1 MNIIGMI
8 DNIKKAV
15 SVTGMLLLGST
26 IFHGV
31 GSAQNKSPNF
41 IFILTDDQGWS
52 HTSLGV
58 DALNP
63 ESKSD
68 YYETPNIDRIIRQGI
83 SFTRGYAPAAIC
95 SPTRRSIQYGK
106 TPARLGDETF
116 KENYD
121 PKLGNDI
128 LSIPMILKAADP
140 NYRTAHYGKWDLR
153 AGIFPEDLG
162 YDESDGDTGNRHGNH
177 FIHPDDKW
185 NTVFITNDP
194 KRTVTLAQRSVN
206 FIERQ
211 VNNGNPFYL
220 QISHYAPH
228 VDIQSRRET
237 YDKYLRK
244 PRGLKHNNAGMAA
257 MIEDMDTSIGA
268 VLDEVERLGIGE
280 NTYIIIMSDN
290 GPVEA
295 IPQVRPATRKLH
307 HPDKFPFPLRSAPLR
322 AGKWTLYE
330 GGIRVPFLVKGPG
343 INPGSISHEPVV
355 GWDIL
360 PTLADLAGYSH
371 PLPANLDGGSFAGI
385 MKSDGEGSVPR
396 SNDFLV
402 FHRYHGGYGHS
413 AVMQGDYK
421 LIAFW
426 NSGHVELYNLAKDLG
441 ERTEIASDYPDKVE
455 VLFEKLTSYLMEVN
469 PELLESSFHANRE
482 RWAR

>member
-1 MNIIGMI
+1 MFDNIQI
-8 DNIKKAV
+8 IKKAA
-15 SVTGMLLLGST
+15 SVTGLLLLGNAMFS
-26 IFHGV
+26 
-31 GSAQNKSPNF
+31 GSGYAQNKSPNF

-58 DALNP
+58 DAGNP
-63 ESKSD
+63 DSRSD
-68 YYETPNIDRIIRQGI
+68 YYETPNIDRIIQDGI

-140 NYRTAHYGKWDLR
+140 DYRTAHYGKWDLR

-162 YDESDGDTGNRHGNH
+162 YDESDGNTGNRHGNH

-194 KRTVTLAQRSVN
+194 KRTVTLADRSAN
-206 FIERQ
+206 FMERQ
-211 VNNGNPFYL
+211 VSNGNPFYL

-228 VDIQSRRET
+228 VDIQSRQAT

-257 MIEDMDTSIGA
+257 MTEDMDTSIG
-268 VLDEVERLGIGE
+268 VILDEVERLGISE
-280 NTYIIIMSDN
+280 NTYIIFMSDN

-295 IPQVRPATRKLH
+295 IPQVRPATRKLG
-307 HPDKFPFPLRSAPLR
+307 HPDSFPFPLRSDPLR

-343 INPGSISHEPVV
+343 IKPGSMSHESVT

-360 PTLADLAGYSH
+360 PTLAELAGYSS
-371 PLPANLDGGSFAGI
+371 PLPSNLDGGSFAGI
-385 MKSDGEGSVPR
+385 LKSGGEGTVKR
-396 SNDFLV
+396 SDDFLV

-426 NSGHVELYNLAKDLG
+426 NSGHVELYNIKKDFG
-441 ERTEIASDYPDKVE
+441 ERNDLATENPDKADE
-455 VLFEKLTSYLMEVN
+455 LFEKLTNYLKKVN
-469 PELLESSFHANRE
+469 PELLDFSFQANRN